1 MVSVF
6 FDMVGLA
13 YWPMRN
19 VTRQPI
25 QHGPDELNQVV
36 PKPND
41 SADQRLPNGG
51 WDTAVIRTF
60 TLLHNCRTFASID
73 PACMAM
79 RLQEND
85 PT

>member
-36 PKPND
+36 PKPTTVPINGFPMAGGIRL
-41 SADQRLPNGG
+41 SSVRSHCCTIAEPSPPLIQRVWP
-51 WDTAVIRTF
+51 
-60 TLLHNCRTFASID
+60 
-73 PACMAM
+73 
-79 RLQEND
+79 
-85 PT
+85 